1 MINIHNAK
9 ASRLITPQGLQQFR
23 TSTQPS
29 STRSQHRNRNKQRY
43 IKSSEEKAQSMEK
56 STKDAESEIVA
67 LRAKLGTEK
76 ERADRLD
83 GAVTMHEQKG
93 LELIKEMMRKRPHD
107 FIERD
112 RQVSL
117 LTADLGDLENKK
129 QTTDVLN
136 ESLRNQTADQAKMAT
151 EQRKQISNL
160 QIALDIL
167 GSMYQKKA
175 ADMQELAIVEKVK
188 TRCIEACE
196 GCKDDLYDEDFE
208 KERKFHKLDW
218 TMFED
223 LSAARL
229 EEQAKM
235 PHHFVDKAMDKVKQ
249 VLKAEHI
256 KA

>member
-1 MINIHNAK
+1 M
-9 ASRLITPQGLQQFR
+9 
-23 TSTQPS
+23 
-29 STRSQHRNRNKQRY
+29 
-43 IKSSEEKAQSMEK
+43 
-56 STKDAESEIVA
+56 
-67 LRAKLGTEK
+67 
-76 ERADRLD
+76 
-83 GAVTMHEQKG
+83 
-93 LELIKEMMRKRPHD
+93 
-107 FIERD
+107 
-112 RQVSL
+112 
-117 LTADLGDLENKK
+117 
-129 QTTDVLN
+129 
-136 ESLRNQTADQAKMAT
+136 
-151 EQRKQISNL
+151 
-160 QIALDIL
+160 
-167 GSMYQKKA
+167 
-175 ADMQELAIVEKVK
+175 K

>member
-1 MINIHNAK
+1 MLK
-9 ASRLITPQGLQQFR
+9 SSRLTILQSVHQPR
-23 TSTQPS
+23 TSTEATFS
-29 STRSQHRNRNKQRY
+29 RSQQRNKSKQSY
-43 IKSSEEKAQSMEK
+43 TKSMEK
-56 STKDAESEIVA
+56 AKKDAEKEVNA
-67 LRAKLGTEK
+67 LRAELAAEK
-76 ERADRLD
+76 ERANRLD
-83 GAVTMHEQKG
+83 KAVTMHEKKG
-93 LELIKEMMRKRPHD
+93 MDTIKEMMRKQPHD

-136 ESLRNQTADQAKMAT
+136 QSLRNQTADQAKQST
-151 EQRKQISNL
+151 EQRKQIANL
-160 QIALDIL
+160 QITVDIL
-167 GSMYQKKA
+167 AGMYKKKA
-175 ADMQELAIVEKVK
+175 TEMQELAIVERVK